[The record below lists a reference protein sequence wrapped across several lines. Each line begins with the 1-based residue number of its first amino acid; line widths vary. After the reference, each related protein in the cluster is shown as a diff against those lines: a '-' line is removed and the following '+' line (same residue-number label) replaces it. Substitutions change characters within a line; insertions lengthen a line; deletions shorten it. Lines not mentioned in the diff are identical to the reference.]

1 MKIELSIT
9 ELKDVYKLI
18 PLEPEEV
25 QKMVK
30 RNGSKAVCKYLSS
43 PTRIQLEAFLGRKPY
58 EWPGGERN
66 HRKD

>member
-43 PTRIQLEAFLGRKPY
+43 PTRI
-58 EWPGGERN
+58 
-66 HRKD
+66 